1 MIEDPALP
9 PHLPANVAAIPT
21 TACGHIPNSTTMA
34 PRTSAVFSGG
44 KTGGKKHGN
53 LAPERERFMQACA
66 DIAHQLIQDHEEND
80 GSKVTNLN
88 SLRGQVSKKYKL
100 STIPPLTAIMAA
112 IPEHYKKYINWKLIQ
127 KPVRTSSGIAVVA
140 VMCKPHRCPHIA
152 YVGLGRSVATTRRK
166 LNK

>member
-1 MIEDPALP
+1 MAKGATTFP
-9 PHLPANVAAIPT
+9 P
-21 TACGHIPNSTTMA
+21 GH
-34 PRTSAVFSGG
+34 G
-44 KTGGKKHGN
+44 KGGKKPV

-127 KPVRTSSGIAVVA
+127 KPVR
-140 VMCKPHRCPHIA
+140 M
-152 YVGLGRSVATTRRK
+152 
-166 LNK
+166 